1 MPYSDEKIVLDEFER
16 LKNKYEYPDDVIL
29 NFLDKKYK
37 FRKMAILW
45 LLFRFMK
52 FRLDRLKI
60 LFLNNLNTIKI
71 YEKAI

>member
-37 FRKMAILW
+37 FRKNGDIMVVIS
-45 LLFRFMK
+45 F
-52 FRLDRLKI
+52 DEI
-60 LFLNNLNTIKI
+60 
-71 YEKAI
+71 